1 MRRGTVRL
9 SDVADELYGLPP
21 DEFIAARDARRKE
34 ARADGERELA
44 KAIGK
49 LRKPSTAGWVVNM
62 LVRRQPDELRQLVAL
77 GSGLR
82 EAQRDLE
89 GEQLKELTRQRR
101 QVVMALTRQ
110 ARSLAQELGRP
121 VSDAVAG
128 QVQETLRAA
137 VAEESAGRSTLS
149 GRLTSPL
156 SYSGVGTADVRGSV
170 ATVPSGEDDAPA
182 AGDEATTDGRTS
194 RHDQRRRAA
203 QQQLAGAREELADA
217 ETAAAEAESDAERER
232 DALDRLGPGRRLPDL
247 CRPPLR
253 LPSTRPAGRVGGMRV
268 LVAGWFSFDEVV
280 ATIGDELGADTVV
293 GWLTDL
299 DVPFDVAEAPYLGS
313 GVDWREVDPAD

>member
-1 MRRGTVRL
+1 MLRGTVKL
-9 SDVADELYGLPP
+9 PQVADELYGLPP

-44 KAIGK
+44 KAIGQ
-49 LRKPSTAGWVVNM
+49 LRKPSTAAWVVNM
-62 LVRRQPDELRQLVAL
+62 LARRQPDELRQLVAL

-82 EAQRDLE
+82 GAQRDLE

-101 QVVMALTRQ
+101 QVVMALTGQ

-121 VSDAVAG
+121 VSDAVVG
-128 QVQETLRAA
+128 QVQNTLRAA
-137 VAEESAGRSTLS
+137 VADESAGRATLS

-170 ATVPSGEDDAPA
+170 ATVPSGGGDAPA
-182 AGDEATTDGRTS
+182 VADEPTPDGRTA

-203 QQQLAGAREELADA
+203 QQQLAGAGEELADA

-232 DALDRLGPGRRLPDL
+232 EALDRLGTRRDE
-247 CRPPLR
+247 LR
-253 LPSTRPAGRVGGMRV
+253 AR
-268 LVAGWFSFDEVV
+268 
-280 ATIGDELGADTVV
+280 IGDLEEELRRAEKEFGELTAELRKGQRRRDAAERSAHRAGTVR
-293 GWLTDL
+293 DR
-299 DVPFDVAEAPYLGS
+299 ARAR
-313 GVDWREVDPAD
+313 VDRLEKAVTGGGKG